1 MSNGNEC
8 AVAGTTSHNQPEGNT
23 DMLFNTTQ
31 TRSTKTR
38 VLTSVSAAALMA
50 ALPVAGAS
58 IAQAADAGPQAA
70 QSPGVEEIVVTGTRI
85 VRDGYEAP
93 TPVSVLGAAE
103 LTNIAPASMSDAI
116 NQLPAFARSTQLTT
130 SSPNDVTAGV
140 SNLNLRGL
148 QPVRTLVLLDG
159 KRVVGGTLV
168 GFNNN
173 GSAVDT
179 SVMPDALISRIDVVT
194 GGASAVYG
202 SDALAGVVNFVLDK
216 KFTGIKGTVQGGV
229 TTHGDGEQYAI
240 SLTTGLPFANDRG
253 HFLLSGEQHFQ
264 AGIPH
269 NNRAWATTPYTM
281 LVNPAYGTGTGQ
293 STANPQY
300 ITAFNTGLATATR
313 GGLITSGPLKGTMF
327 LAGGAPATFNYG
339 SLVSG
344 NVMSG
349 GDFQI
354 SRIDLDSSPEFRQ
367 NRQNLFTRMSYD
379 VTDNINAYFELGWA
393 YTKSR
398 VIAGVPFFHL
408 GNVTV
413 KSDNAFI
420 PATVK
425 TRLTALG
432 LTQFTLG
439 TTNADEP
446 FYAAFNGRTFRRY
459 VAGFEGKTDAFDT
472 TWTWDASYSRSTT
485 LVSTRTPSDEITAN
499 YNRASDAVVDPA
511 TGQIVCRVITGDIYG
526 RPCVPYN
533 VMGIGVNTKAALDYI
548 SSTAYSWIGLA
559 QDVFEVNATG
569 DVASTWAGPVSLA
582 LNATHRYESADS
594 DSTPIDQARGFFA
607 SNYTASHGRYSV
619 NEGALETVIPLAKD
633 AVWAKSFDLNAAAR
647 FTSYSTSGFVTTW
660 KVGGSWK
667 PIDDITF
674 RATQSRDIRAPNLGD
689 LFSAGRSGTGTVT
702 ENGRTSVIVT
712 RLGGNPAL
720 VPEKADTTGL
730 GIVLQPQFFPGFG
743 ASVDYYNIK
752 INGAIV
758 ALAAQDYVNQCL
770 AGNTYL
776 CGFIQRDSAGVI
788 NFVAVQAAN
797 FQVQQAKGI
806 DFEASYN
813 LNLDEISSS
822 LGGSLTIRGMANYV
836 NSLRTVGLGV
846 VTEGAGVT
854 ADSAGVGTVGLFAPK
869 WKYMISASY
878 KLDAFSG
885 AITMRGTGAGVY
897 NNAFI
902 SCTSGCPVST
912 TVAPTVGFANKTP
925 GQKLFDLNVGYKL
938 LDNTTELFMV
948 VQNVF
953 DTDPPLIAASVN
965 NGYYAG
971 QGNSEFDRIG
981 RRFRAGVRFKY

>member
-1 MSNGNEC
+1 
-8 AVAGTTSHNQPEGNT
+8 
-23 DMLFNTTQ
+23 MLFSSVPNS
-31 TRSTKTR
+31 STKTR
-38 VLTSVSAAALMA
+38 ALTSVSLAALMA
-50 ALPVAGAS
+50 AVPFGGAS
-58 IAQAADAGPQAA
+58 VAQAADAAPQSA
-70 QSPGVEEIVVTGTRI
+70 QASGVEEIVVTGTRI

-116 NQLPAFARSTQLTT
+116 NQLPSFARSTQLTN

-216 KFTGIKGTVQGGV
+216 KFTGIKGNLQGGV

-240 SLTTGLPFANDRG
+240 SLTAGVPFANDRG

-269 NNRAWATTPYTM
+269 NNRAWASTSYTM
-281 LVNPAYGTGTGQ
+281 MVNPAYTATNGQ
-293 STANPQY
+293 PAY
-300 ITAFNTGLATATR
+300 IVASNTGLATATR
-313 GGLITSGPLKGTMF
+313 GGLIVSGPLKGTMF
-327 LAGGAPATFNYG
+327 LAGGSPATFNYG
-339 SLVSG
+339 SIVSG

-349 GDFQI
+349 GDWQV

-367 NRQNLFTRMSYD
+367 HRQNIYTRVSYD
-379 VTDNINAYFELGWA
+379 VTDNVNAFFELGWA

-413 KSDNAFI
+413 KADNPYI
-420 PATVK
+420 PATV
-425 TRLTALG
+425 RAQMTALK
-432 LTQFTLG
+432 LTSFALG

-459 VAGFEGKTDAFDT
+459 VAGFEGKAEAFDT

-485 LVSTRTPSDEITAN
+485 HVSTRTPNDEITAN
-499 YNRASDAVVDPA
+499 YNRAVDSVVDPN
-511 TGQIVCRVITGDIYG
+511 TGQIVCRVITGDVYG

-533 VMGIGVNTKAALDYI
+533 PMGIGVNTKASLDYI
-548 SSTAYSWIGLA
+548 SSTAYSWIALA
-559 QDVFEVNATG
+559 QDVFEANATG
-569 DVASTWAGPVSLA
+569 DIFSTWAGPVSLA

-619 NEGALETVIPLAKD
+619 NEGAVETVIPLAKD
-633 AVWAKSFDLNAAAR
+633 EVWAKQFDLNGAAR

-660 KVGGSWK
+660 KIGGSWK

-712 RLGGNPAL
+712 RLGGNPNL

-730 GIVLQPQFFPGFG
+730 GIVLQPHIFPGFG

-758 ALAAQDYVNQCL
+758 SLAAQNYVDQCL

-776 CGFIQRDSAGVI
+776 CGFIQRDAAGVI

-813 LNLDEISSS
+813 INLDEISSN
-822 LGGSLTIRGMANYV
+822 LGGALTLRGMANYV

-846 VTEGAGVT
+846 ITEGAGVT
-854 ADSAGVGTVGLFAPK
+854 ADSAGIGTAGLFAPK
-869 WKYMISASY
+869 WKYMISATY
-878 KLDAFSG
+878 KLNAFSG
-885 AITMRGTGAGVY
+885 AITMRGTGSGVY

-902 SCTSGCPVST
+902 TCTSGCPT
-912 TVAPTVGFANKTP
+912 NNPPTAITVAFPNKTP
-925 GQKLFDLNVGYKL
+925 GQKVWDMNMGYKL
-938 LDNTTELFMV
+938 FDNTTEIYFV

-953 DTDPPLIAASVN
+953 DTAPPLIAASVN

>member
-1 MSNGNEC
+1 
-8 AVAGTTSHNQPEGNT
+8 
-23 DMLFNTTQ
+23 MLFTSRQIT
-31 TRSTKTR
+31 SKPAASAKAR
-38 VLTSVSAAALMA
+38 VLTSVSAAALLA
-50 ALPVAGAS
+50 AMPIAGAS
-58 IAQAADAGPQAA
+58 TAQAADAAPQAA
-70 QSPGVEEIVVTGTRI
+70 QAPGVEEIVVTGSRI

-93 TPVSVLGAAE
+93 TPVSVLGAQE
-103 LTNIAPASMSDAI
+103 LANMAPTSISEAI
-116 NQLPAFARSTQLTT
+116 NRLPAFARSTQLTN

-140 SNLNLRGL
+140 TNLNLRGL

-179 SVMPDALISRIDVVT
+179 SVMPDALISRVDVVT

-216 KFTGIKGTVQGGV
+216 KFTGIKGSVQTGI
-229 TTHGDGEQYAI
+229 TTRGDDEQYAI
-240 SLTTGLPFANDRG
+240 TLTTGVPFANDRG
-253 HFLLSGEQHFQ
+253 HFLFSAEQHFQ
-264 AGIPH
+264 AGIAH
-269 NNRAWATTPYTM
+269 QNRPWSNTAYSLIT
-281 LVNPAYGTGTGQ
+281 NPGYVVANGVGNGQ
-293 STANPQY
+293 PQY
-300 ITAFNTGLATATR
+300 TAVFNAGLATATR

-339 SLVSG
+339 SIVAG

-349 GDFQI
+349 GDYQI
-354 SRIDLDSSPEFRQ
+354 SRIDHDSSPDFRQ
-367 NRQNLFTRMSYD
+367 NRQNVFTRMSYD
-379 VTDNINAYFELGWA
+379 LADNVNAYFELGWA
-393 YTKSR
+393 NTKSR

-413 KSDNAFI
+413 KADNAFI

-425 TRLTALG
+425 ARLTALG
-432 LTQFTLG
+432 LTQFSLG
-439 TTNADEP
+439 TTNGDEP
-446 FYAAFNGRTFRRY
+446 FYAALNVRTFRRY
-459 VAGFEGKTDAFDT
+459 VAGFEGKADVFDT
-472 TWTWDASYSRSTT
+472 AWTWDASYSRSTT
-485 LVSTRTPSDEITAN
+485 HVSTRTPSDEITAN
-499 YNRASDAVVDPA
+499 YNRASDAVVDPN
-511 TGQIVCRVITGDIYG
+511 TGQIVCRVITGDVYG

-548 SSTAYSWIGLA
+548 SSTAYSWIALA

-569 DVASTWAGPVSLA
+569 EPFSTWAGPVSLA

-633 AVWAKSFDLNAAAR
+633 AAWAKSFDVTGAVR
-647 FTSYSTSGFVTTW
+647 FTSYSTSGYVTTW

-712 RLGGNPAL
+712 RLGGNPNL
-720 VPEKADTTGL
+720 LPEKADTTGL
-730 GIVLQPQFFPGFG
+730 GVVLQPTFFPGFG

-770 AGNTYL
+770 SGNTAL
-776 CGFIQRDSAGVI
+776 CSFIQRDSAGVI

-806 DFEASYN
+806 DFEASYHI
-813 LNLDEISSS
+813 NLDEISPS
-822 LGGSLTIRGMANYV
+822 LNGNLTIRGMANYV

-846 VTEGAGVT
+846 ITEGAGVT
-854 ADSAGVGTVGLFAPK
+854 ADSAGIGTAGLFAPK
-869 WKYMISASY
+869 WKYMVSLNYGI
-878 KLDAFSG
+878 DAFSS

-902 SCTSGCPVST
+902 SCTSGCPT
-912 TVAPTVGFANKTP
+912 ATALAPTIGIPNKTP
-925 GQKLFDLNVGYKL
+925 GQKLFDLNLSYKL
-938 LDNTTELFMV
+938 FENSTEVYFV
-948 VQNVF
+948 AQNVF
-953 DTDPPLIAASVN
+953 DTWPPLIAASVN

-981 RRFRAGVRFKY
+981 RVFRAGIRFKM

>member
-1 MSNGNEC
+1 
-8 AVAGTTSHNQPEGNT
+8 
-23 DMLFNTTQ
+23 MLFSSIPNISAKN
-31 TRSTKTR
+31 RA
-38 VLTSVSAAALMA
+38 LTSVSVAALLA
-50 ALPVAGAS
+50 TVPVAS
-58 IAQAADAGPQAA
+58 ITTAQAADAQTAQAPA
-70 QSPGVEEIVVTGTRI
+70 VEEIVVTGTRI

-93 TPVSVLGAAE
+93 TPVSVLGAQE

-116 NQLPAFARSTQLTT
+116 NQLPSFARSTQLTN

-179 SVMPDALISRIDVVT
+179 SVMPDALIQRIDVVT

-216 KFTGIKGTVQGGV
+216 KFTGIKGNLQGGV
-229 TTHGDGEQYAI
+229 TTYGDGFQYGI
-240 SLTTGLPFANDRG
+240 SMTAGVPFANDRG
-253 HFLLSGEQHFQ
+253 HFLLSGEQRFQ

-269 NNRAWATTPYTM
+269 NNRAWATTSYTM
-281 LVNPAYGTGTGQ
+281 MTNPAYTATNGQ
-293 STANPQY
+293 PAY
-300 ITAFNTGLATATR
+300 IVASQTGLATATR

-327 LAGGAPATFNYG
+327 LAGGSPATFNYG

-349 GDFQI
+349 GDWQV
-354 SRIDLDSSPEFRQ
+354 SRIDLDTSPEFRQ
-367 NRQNLFTRMSYD
+367 HRQNLFTRVSYD
-379 VTDNINAYFELGWA
+379 LTDNVNAYFELGWA

-413 KSDNAFI
+413 KADNAFI
-420 PATVK
+420 PATV
-425 TRLTALG
+425 RAQMTALK

-459 VAGFEGKTDAFDT
+459 VTGFEGKLDAFDT
-472 TWTWDASYSRSTT
+472 NWSWDASYSRSTT
-485 LVSTRTPSDEITAN
+485 HVSTRTPNDEITAN

-511 TGQIVCRVITGDIYG
+511 TGQIVCRVITGDVYG

-533 VMGIGVNTKAALDYI
+533 VMGIGVNTKASLDYI
-548 SSTAYSWIGLA
+548 SSTAYSWIVLA

-569 DVASTWAGPVSLA
+569 EPFSTWAGPVSLA
-582 LNATHRYESADS
+582 LNATHRYESAES
-594 DSTPIDQARGFFA
+594 DSTPIDKARGFFA
-607 SNYTASHGRYSV
+607 SNYTASQGRYNV
-619 NEGALETVIPLAKD
+619 NEGAIETVVPLAKD
-633 AVWAKSFDLNAAAR
+633 EVWARQFDLNAAVR

-660 KVGGSWK
+660 KIGGSWK

-712 RLGGNPAL
+712 RLGGNPNL
-720 VPEKADTTGL
+720 KPEEADTTGL
-730 GIVLQPQFFPGFG
+730 GIVLQPQIFPGFG

-752 INGAIV
+752 ISGAIV
-758 ALAAQDYVNQCL
+758 SLAAQNYVDQCL
-770 AGNTYL
+770 AGNTAI
-776 CGFIQRDSAGVI
+776 CAFIQRDAAGVI
-788 NFVAVQAAN
+788 NFVATTPAN

-813 LNLDEISSS
+813 INLDEISSS
-822 LGGSLTIRGMANYV
+822 LGGSVTLRGMANYV
-836 NSLRTVGLGV
+836 KSLRTVGLGV
-846 VTEGAGVT
+846 ITEGAGVT
-854 ADSAGVGTVGLFAPK
+854 ADSAGIGTAGLFAPK

-885 AITMRGTGAGVY
+885 AITLRGTGSGVY
-897 NNAFI
+897 NNAFVT
-902 SCTSGCPVST
+902 CTSGCAANNPPT
-912 TVAPTVGFANKTP
+912 AITVGFPNKTP
-925 GQKLFDLNVGYKL
+925 GQKVWDMNMGYKL
-938 LDNTTELFMV
+938 FENTTELFFV

-953 DTDPPLIAASVN
+953 NTEPPLIAASVN